1 MKSYLSTNS
10 LALAFGAVLALGA
23 CVNPPRSGLME
34 TSEPVAASEAAAEE
48 SAPSKQIRASM
59 VGPSTPSPARL
70 QPTSVTAGG
79 ALDYAGLAER
89 FLADHG
95 YADATADTLDLHE
108 LVQSSF
114 LHVPMGLYDAYFP
127 ASLDSDAIEEYQRLC
142 LSLLEVQGAWLEWT
156 EDVATDAYKVRRDV
170 STLTKWVRSW
180 KPSRI
185 QKGLEDGVLDMLE
198 LTRAKS
204 AQLQAAERFAGYMT
218 MGGSLGLA
226 REGGA
231 REPLVLIPD
240 RAEFTRFL
248 AFGGWLYPQHRG
260 IYWQPSIVNWTHF
273 FIDDVK
279 VLATQFAAPGR
290 SPGDYA
296 SGISMDARTETGL
309 EQQVSQLALNSMFSN
324 YYGERLP
331 PSLAGAMAV
340 NLVVDVYGEC
350 NTRVDGD
357 LRERRTAAREIFV
370 PGGNPNGGILPPNL
384 ADSRWRDGHGSDYF
398 QSPLKRAL
406 NSKRVQG
413 TQASFQLMDDS
424 ERKRVEV
431 LGPFLG
437 TGGSSMA
444 LPEDFYGDQLEFF
457 RSYRSC
463 FLNWLR
469 TKGAGSRSDRDFA
482 ELLRALV
489 INDDSE
495 AFEGLF
501 LEAYDK
507 PLSSPDKKVKSLES
521 EFLKWLGKSR

>member
-1 MKSYLSTNS
+1 MY
-10 LALAFGAVLALGA
+10 
-23 CVNPPRSGLME
+23 PR
-34 TSEPVAASEAAAEE
+34 
-48 SAPSKQIRASM
+48 
-59 VGPSTPSPARL
+59 
-70 QPTSVTAGG
+70 
-79 ALDYAGLAER
+79 
-89 FLADHG
+89 
-95 YADATADTLDLHE
+95 
-108 LVQSSF
+108 
-114 LHVPMGLYDAYFP
+114 
-127 ASLDSDAIEEYQRLC
+127 
-142 LSLLEVQGAWLEWT
+142 
-156 EDVATDAYKVRRDV
+156 
-170 STLTKWVRSW
+170 
-180 KPSRI
+180 
-185 QKGLEDGVLDMLE
+185 
-198 LTRAKS
+198 
-204 AQLQAAERFAGYMT
+204 
-218 MGGSLGLA
+218 
-226 REGGA
+226 
-231 REPLVLIPD
+231 
-240 RAEFTRFL
+240 
-248 AFGGWLYPQHRG
+248 HRG

-273 FIDDVK
+273 FIDEVK

-437 TGGSSMA
+437 TGGSSMS
-444 LPEDFYGDQLEFF
+444 LPEEFYGDQLEFF

-469 TKGAGSRSDRDFA
+469 TEAVRRD
-482 ELLRALV
+482 
-489 INDDSE
+489 
-495 AFEGLF
+495 
-501 LEAYDK
+501 
-507 PLSSPDKKVKSLES
+507 PDKKFAHWLRAMVINNDPERFESLFAEVYETPLSAAPPGVDSLEAS
-521 EFLKWLGKSR
+521 FLNWLHRSK